1 MATLVK
7 KHNKYYIR
15 VRLPGGK
22 EKTIA
27 TQTGNKREA
36 ERRLRLVQDKE
47 ILLKARL
54 ITEAEM
60 EDLEL
65 QNAVMR
71 FVKER
76 KANGRRP
83 ATINSYQRVLDC
95 LVDTNSPRLLV
106 NSITNKHIRKM
117 IDHLHKEKLSDTTVN
132 IYIRSVN
139 AFTNW
144 LFQEGYILEKV
155 KVAQV
160 KINERLPKFL
170 TADELVSFYEQVD
183 NPKWYSTFKVFE
195 RLGLR
200 VSELQYSILE
210 EGYVTIPA
218 EHAKS
223 RRSRMI
229 PISADLIPHYQI
241 AMDSPYKPNSIT
253 HAFRSY
259 ADDAEISS
267 DKSLHSLRH
276 TFALRSLVETN
287 NIVFVK
293 DLLGH
298 QDIKTTMIY
307 TKYPADFLMK
317 ILKPKPEEPSDHIVA
332 QA

>member
-47 ILLKARL
+47 ILLKAKL

-65 QNAVMR
+65 QDAVTR
-71 FVKER
+71 FIKER
-76 KANGRRP
+76 KINGRRP
-83 ATINSYQRVLDC
+83 ATIKSYQRVLDC
-95 LVDTNSPRLLV
+95 LVETNSPRLLV
-106 NSITNKHIRKM
+106 NSIAIKNIRKM
-117 IDHLHKEKLSDTTVN
+117 IDHLHNQKLSDTTVN

-139 AFTNW
+139 SFSNW

-155 KVAQV
+155 RVAQV

-183 NPKWYSTFKVFE
+183 IPKWYSTFKVFE

-200 VSELQYSILE
+200 VSELQHSILE
-210 EGYVTIPA
+210 EDHVTIPA
-218 EHAKS
+218 EHSKS
-223 RRSRMI
+223 RRLRMI
-229 PISADLIPHYQI
+229 PISADLIPHYVV
-241 AMDSPYKPNSIT
+241 AMERPYKPDSIT

-259 ADDAEISS
+259 ADDAKISK

-287 NIVFVK
+287 NIMYVR

-307 TKYPADFLMK
+307 TKFPPDFLIKMF
-317 ILKPKPEEPSDHIVA
+317 KPKTKKASSQLVA

>member
-27 TQTGNKREA
+27 TQTGNRREA

-47 ILLKARL
+47 ILLKAKL

-65 QNAVMR
+65 QDAVNR
-71 FVKER
+71 FIKER
-76 KANGRRP
+76 KVNGRRP
-83 ATINSYQRVLDC
+83 ATIDLYQRVLDC
-95 LVDTNSPRLLV
+95 LVETNSPRLLA
-106 NSITNKHIRKM
+106 NSITNKNIRKM
-117 IDHLHKEKLSDTTVN
+117 VDHLHKEKLSDTTVN

-139 AFTNW
+139 AFTSW
-144 LFQEGYILEKV
+144 LFQEGYLLEKV
-155 KVAQV
+155 KVTQV

-170 TADELVSFYEQVD
+170 TADELDKFYEQVD
-183 NPKWYSTFKVFE
+183 VPKWYSTFKVFE

-223 RRSRMI
+223 RRSRMV
-229 PISADLIPHYQI
+229 PITADLIPHYII
-241 AMDSPYKPNSIT
+241 AMDKPYRPDSIT

-259 ADDAEISS
+259 ADDAKISS

-307 TKYPADFLMK
+307 TKYPAEFLIK
-317 ILKPKPEEPSDHIVA
+317 ILKPKPKESGDQIVA

>member
-15 VRLPGGK
+15 VRLPSGK

-65 QNAVMR
+65 QDAVNR
-71 FVKER
+71 FIKDR
-76 KANGRRP
+76 KVNGRRP
-83 ATINSYQRVLDC
+83 ATIKSYQRVLDC
-95 LVDTNSPRLLV
+95 LVETNSPRLLV
-106 NSITNKHIRKM
+106 NSITTKNIRKM
-117 IDHLHKEKLSDTTVN
+117 LDHLHKEKLSDTTIN
-132 IYIRSVN
+132 IYIRSAN
-139 AFTNW
+139 AFTSW
-144 LFQEGYILEKV
+144 LFQEGYNLEKV
-155 KVAQV
+155 KVTQV

-183 NPKWYSTFKVFE
+183 IPKWYSTFKVFE

-200 VSELQYSILE
+200 VSELQHSILE
-210 EGYVTIPA
+210 EDHVTIPA
-218 EHAKS
+218 EHSKS
-223 RRSRMI
+223 RRLRMI
-229 PISADLIPHYQI
+229 PISADLIPHYVI
-241 AMDSPYKPNSIT
+241 AMDKPYKPNSIT
-253 HAFRSY
+253 HAFRDY
-259 ADDAEISS
+259 ADDAEISK

-287 NIVFVK
+287 NIMYVK

-307 TKYPADFLMK
+307 TKFPPDFLVKMF
-317 ILKPKPEEPSDHIVA
+317 KPKEKKVGSQIVA

>member
-27 TQTGNKREA
+27 TQTGNRREA

-47 ILLKARL
+47 ILYKAKL
-54 ITEAEM
+54 ISEAEM
-60 EDLEL
+60 EDIEL
-65 QNAVMR
+65 QDAVKR
-71 FVKER
+71 FIKER
-76 KANGRRP
+76 KINGRRP
-83 ATINSYQRVLDC
+83 ATIASYQRVLDS
-95 LVDTNSPRLLV
+95 LVDANPPRLLV
-106 NSITNKHIRKM
+106 NSITSKTIRKM
-117 IDHLHKEKLSDTTVN
+117 IDILHGEKLSDTTIN
-132 IYIRSVN
+132 IYIRSAN

-144 LFQEGYILEKV
+144 LFQEGYLLDRV
-155 KVAQV
+155 KVVQV
-160 KINERLPKFL
+160 KIDERLPKFL
-170 TADELVSFYEQVD
+170 SVEELDSLYEQIE

-210 EGYVTIPA
+210 EDYVTIPA

-229 PISADLIPHYQI
+229 PISADLIPHYLV
-241 AMDSPYKPNSIT
+241 AMDKPYRPNSIT
-253 HAFRSY
+253 HAFRDY
-259 ADDAEISS
+259 ADDADIPKE
-267 DKSLHSLRH
+267 KSLHSLRH
-276 TFALRSLVETN
+276 TFALRSLIETN

-307 TKYPADFLMK
+307 TKYPADFLVK
-317 ILKPKPEEPSDHIVA
+317 LLKPKPKKVSTEIVG

>member
-47 ILLKARL
+47 ILLKAKL

-65 QNAVMR
+65 QDAVNR
-71 FVKER
+71 FIKER
-76 KANGRRP
+76 KVNGRRP
-83 ATINSYQRVLDC
+83 ATIKSYQRVLDC
-95 LVDTNSPRLLV
+95 LVETNSPRLLV
-106 NSITNKHIRKM
+106 NSITTKNIRKM
-117 IDHLHKEKLSDTTVN
+117 LDHLHKEKLSDTTIN
-132 IYIRSVN
+132 IYIRSGN

-144 LFQEGYILEKV
+144 LFEEGYILEKV

-170 TADELVSFYEQVD
+170 SLNELDKFYQQVD

-200 VSELQYSILE
+200 VSELQHSILE
-210 EGYVTIPA
+210 EDHITIPA
-218 EHAKS
+218 EHSKS
-223 RRSRMI
+223 RRLRMI
-229 PISADLIPHYQI
+229 PITADLIPHYVI
-241 AMDSPYKPNSIT
+241 AMDKPYKPNSIT
-253 HAFRSY
+253 HAFRDY
-259 ADDAEISS
+259 ADDAEISK

-287 NIVFVK
+287 NIMYVK

-298 QDIKTTMIY
+298 QDVKTTMIY
-307 TKYPADFLMK
+307 TKFPPDFLVKM
-317 ILKPKPEEPSDHIVA
+317 LKPKAKKASSQIIA